1 MSRINIRR
9 SVIKDKSLK
18 AAQSQATLSQLNA
31 YRQSQQTGGEGVKS
45 NLDLPKLNESQS
57 QHVTIDSQSA
67 ISKNSKVKP
76 RKENVKNPAK
86 KSIDSLYQTSDL
98 VPKIELKKNS

>member
-1 MSRINIRR
+1 MSRINVRR

-45 NLDLPKLNESQS
+45 NLDLPKVNES
-57 QHVTIDSQSA
+57 
-67 ISKNSKVKP
+67 
-76 RKENVKNPAK
+76 
-86 KSIDSLYQTSDL
+86 
-98 VPKIELKKNS
+98 

>member
-1 MSRINIRR
+1 M
-9 SVIKDKSLK
+9 
-18 AAQSQATLSQLNA
+18 
-31 YRQSQQTGGEGVKS
+31 
-45 NLDLPKLNESQS
+45 
-57 QHVTIDSQSA
+57 IDSQSA

-86 KSIDSLYQTSDL
+86 KSIDSSYQTSDL